1 MKQSISI
8 HSIGEN
14 KEHLKLI
21 QLNEKRNLFKNF
33 KKIKQ
38 ALNDIL
44 DSLKTGEDIE
54 EGIVFIIAD
63 YADINMYLKQI
74 HKSVP
79 SIVRTRFVKP
89 KFVRISQLKKYYEHY
104 LRLYSDAYQTIEN
117 HQEYQVAV
125 RYPVKSEIQTV
136 NQKKIIILKEQYN
149 DCGRCAKT
157 YMSRGCEYYGNCDC
171 NCHGKYMMDED
182 CKGGIVTVIETKL
195 KSVFDKKIIEKSV
208 TTHMMCRTEKN
219 GLYTCYCN
227 DN

>member
-1 MKQSISI
+1 MMQQSISI
-8 HSIGEN
+8 HSIGKN

-33 KKIKQ
+33 KKIKK

-54 EGIVFIIAD
+54 EGIVFIITD

-79 SIVRTRFVKP
+79 SIVRTQFVKP

-104 LRLYSDAYQTIEN
+104 LQLYSDAYQTIEN

-136 NQKKIIILKEQYN
+136 NQKKIIFIKEQYDDCKN
-149 DCGRCAKT
+149 CTRIYAECGRD
-157 YMSRGCEYYGNCDC
+157 YYGNCNC

-182 CKGGIVTVIETKL
+182 CKGSIVTVIKTK
-195 KSVFDKKIIEKSV
+195 SYFNIRYFIEEPVS
-208 TTHMMCRTEKN
+208 THMVCRMERN

>member
-1 MKQSISI
+1 MQQSISI
-8 HSIGEN
+8 HSIGKN

-33 KKIKQ
+33 KKIKKT
-38 ALNDIL
+38 LNDIL

-54 EGIVFIIAD
+54 EGIVFIITD

-79 SIVRTRFVKP
+79 SIVRTQFVKP

-104 LRLYSDAYQTIEN
+104 LQLYSDAYQTIEN

-136 NQKKIIILKEQYN
+136 NQKKMIFIKEQY
-149 DCGRCAKT
+149 D
-157 YMSRGCEYYGNCDC
+157 
-171 NCHGKYMMDED
+171 D
-182 CKGGIVTVIETKL
+182 CKNCTRI
-195 KSVFDKKIIEKSV
+195 
-208 TTHMMCRTEKN
+208 
-219 GLYTCYCN
+219 YA
-227 DN
+227 

>member
-8 HSIGEN
+8 HSIGIN
-14 KEHLKLI
+14 GKHLKLT

-44 DSLKTGEDIE
+44 DSLKTGENIE

-79 SIVRTRFVKP
+79 TIIRTRFVKP
-89 KFVRISQLKKYYEHY
+89 KFVRISQLKKWYEHY
-104 LRLYSDAYQTIEN
+104 LQLYSDAYQIIEN
-117 HQEYQVAV
+117 HYEYQVAV
-125 RYPVKSEIQTV
+125 RYPVKSEIQYV
-136 NQKKIIILKEQYN
+136 NQRYIININEQYN

-157 YMSRGCEYYGNCDC
+157 YMSRGCEYYGDCNC
-171 NCHGKYMMDED
+171 NCHGKYMIDED
-182 CKGGIVTVIETKL
+182 CKGGIIT
-195 KSVFDKKIIEKSV
+195 VFDEKITEKSV
-208 TTHMMCRTEKN
+208 TTHMMCRTERN